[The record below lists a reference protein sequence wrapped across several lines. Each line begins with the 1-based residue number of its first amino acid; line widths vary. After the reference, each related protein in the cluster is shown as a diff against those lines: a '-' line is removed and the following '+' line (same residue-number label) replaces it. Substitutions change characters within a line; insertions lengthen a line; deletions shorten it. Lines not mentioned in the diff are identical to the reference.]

1 MSVAELARVIGKTGT
16 LGVDVSGGAGWRVP
30 CEVVDVRQVWGRVQ
44 YRVSPV
50 GSEGEPVWV
59 ESSRVA
65 VSA

>member
-1 MSVAELARVIGKTGT
+1 MSVAEMARVLGKTGT
-16 LGVDVSGGAGWRVP
+16 LGVDVSGGAGWLVP
-30 CEVVDVRQVWGRVQ
+30 CEVVDVRQVWRRVQ

-65 VSA
+65 VTD

>member
-1 MSVAELARVIGKTGT
+1 MSVAELARVIGKTGAVS
-16 LGVDVSGGAGWRVP
+16 VDVSGGAGWLVP

-50 GSEGEPVWV
+50 GSDGEPVWV

>member
-16 LGVDVSGGAGWRVP
+16 LGVDVSSGAGWRVP

-50 GSEGEPVWV
+50 GSDGEPVWV